1 MQDSMPYGPLLYL
14 VMYQFL
20 LLQLLGFEKEI
31 FKVTSVL
38 PSILILLHYPT
49 LPLSVLGGGVVAA
62 TEVSGQKWIPESASQ
77 MGQFSALV
85 ITVFA
90 LLVILV
96 SVVVTHPFLLFDH
109 LSELQN
115 PAIKKLKRYKCAE
128 LADEESHGF

>member
-1 MQDSMPYGPLLYL
+1 MQDSMPYGLLLYL

-38 PSILILLHYPT
+38 PSILILLHCPT

-96 SVVVTHPFLLFDH
+96 SCCNSS
-109 LSELQN
+109 LSPL
-115 PAIKKLKRYKCAE
+115 
-128 LADEESHGF
+128 